1 MRCVEPAGHR
11 AGLAEEW
18 RRAARPARRADLERA
33 VGWDAAHVIGGKI
46 RRLLTMASA
55 ENMNLLAGRE
65 MVIDELQAEHADVL
79 EEFGEICE
87 EHIDYIWANARD
99 EGDE

>member
-1 MRCVEPAGHR
+1 MFDKHIDAGHI
-11 AGLAEEW
+11 G
-18 RRAARPARRADLERA
+18 
-33 VGWDAAHVIGGKI
+33 GWAWYGHVIGGKI

-55 ENMNLLAGRE
+55 EETNLLAGRE

-79 EEFGEICE
+79 EEFGEICGS
-87 EHIDYIWANARD
+87 HVDYIWANARD